1 MRRDSQDEATDVDRF
16 SRATDNTP
24 GARFSPAAT
33 NPPRGAGNCA
43 TSHDGA
49 ADARHTPAALPA
61 ER

>member
-16 SRATDNTP
+16 SQATDNTP

-33 NPPRGAGNCA
+33 NPPRGAGTAGPA
-43 TSHDGA
+43 TTAPQTHD
-49 ADARHTPAALPA
+49 TPPAALPA